1 MDGPFVMV
9 MKQLKMFACRHHHHS
24 SSSSSSQSSSGSS
37 YRDFSEVSK
46 LEVARLEALK
56 EECAAMVALWDRH
69 SELLKCYD
77 ELVQCKSTITMAD
90 VLVQMDQGSVKDKLA
105 AVYAQSFESSV
116 ICQVDLQD
124 AVRSLSFYKNQVL
137 PCVVIE
143 SGGDII
149 SEDVEEEALS
159 RRDCAICQEVLHGK
173 GSSEA
178 GGERSSSSSS
188 ASPSKVASAEISRS
202 SPEPSSSSSSSAI
215 SSAPTVGGEVVILP
229 CAHQFHRGCV
239 YRWVQIHKRCP
250 LCKRAALPT
259 DLTLVSSSTAPAM
272 HSALS
277 PSKTLRNGSGG
288 GGGGG
293 GGGGVS
299 RGKKAVKV
307 KGVWGTKVDAL
318 LADVV
323 ALLQDSSK
331 ADDKAIIFSQWVEV
345 SRHRSMYVCMYVVVG
360 AFSNMCM

>member
-1 MDGPFVMV
+1 MELKQFVEGAVDGPFVMV
-9 MKQLKMFACRHHHHS
+9 MKQLKMFACRHHHHHHSS

-124 AVRSLSFYKNQVL
+124 AVRSLSFYKNQVV
-137 PCVVIE
+137 PSVVIE
-143 SGGDII
+143 SGGETI

-173 GSSEA
+173 GAAEA
-178 GGERSSSSSS
+178 GGERSSSSS
-188 ASPSKVASAEISRS
+188 ASPSKVASAEINRS

-259 DLTLVSSSTAPAM
+259 DLTLVSNSTAPTI

-277 PSKTLRNGSGG
+277 PSKTLRNGS
-288 GGGGG
+288 

-345 SRHRSMYVCMYVVVG
+345 SRHRSMYVCSSGCVL
-360 AFSNMCM
+360 NI

>member
-9 MKQLKMFACRHHHHS
+9 MKQLKMFACRHHHSSS

-143 SGGDII
+143 SGGETI

-173 GSSEA
+173 GAAEA
-178 GGERSSSSSS
+178 GGERSSSC

-202 SPEPSSSSSSSAI
+202 SPEPSSSSSSSTI

-259 DLTLVSSSTAPAM
+259 DLTLVSNSTAPAM
-272 HSALS
+272 S
-277 PSKTLRNGSGG
+277 PSKTLRN
-288 GGGGG
+288 

-323 ALLQDSSK
+323 ALLQNSSK

-345 SRHRSMYVCMYVVVG
+345 SRYRSMYVCM
-360 AFSNMCM
+360 